1 MGGAARVGHGPY
13 AAGPG
18 AAAHREGQDRSVPV
32 RSDPRCSCAADGLLQ
47 KIVTASLVE
56 PVQVLAVP
64 KISLDRTPQRS
75 AVRRTQMT
83 EQLVEVP
90 TEPRSLVRG
99 LNFEVF
105 SQDRLVD
112 IPVLRGRREERRSSR
127 FSFKTE
133 FSSIECDTPVPH
145 SRGGRGGLQDFLPG
159 QDSTAFC
166 GADRVDNPV
175 PCVGGLPGFLP
186 GRVSSASSSHS
197 PGAR

>member
-18 AAAHREGQDRSVPV
+18 AAAHREGQDRRVPV
-32 RSDPRCSCAADGLLQ
+32 RSDPRCSCDADGLLQ

-75 AVRRTQMT
+75 AVRRTQMV

-90 TEPRSLVRG
+90 TEPRSIIRG

-105 SQDRLVD
+105 SQDRFHHRLVPCLLD
-112 IPVLRGRREERRSSR
+112 RTLTFQFCVVGREGAEVFKVL
-127 FSFKTE
+127 
-133 FSSIECDTPVPH
+133 V
-145 SRGGRGGLQDFLPG
+145 Q
-159 QDSTAFC
+159 
-166 GADRVDNPV
+166 DRVQQH
-175 PCVGGLPGFLP
+175 
-186 GRVSSASSSHS
+186 RM
-197 PGAR
+197 